1 MTERLRRAMAIGMD
15 DRSLISEVGLALW
28 GPAWE
33 GPMADALKQPKTSV
47 SDWARGRT
55 PVPAGVWKELREV
68 TRLHGLKLADLG
80 QEIVR
85 NYDAAVA
92 LASKART

>member
-1 MTERLRRAMAIGMD
+1 MATRMD
-15 DRSLISEVGLALW
+15 DRSLITEIGQALW
-28 GPAWE
+28 GAAWE
-33 GPMADALKQPKTSV
+33 GPMADALKRPKGAV

-55 PVPAGVWKELREV
+55 PVPAGVWKELREIN
-68 TRLHGLKLADLG
+68 RLQRLKLADLD

-92 LASKART
+92 LASKDRT